1 MRFPRGAVVVA
12 LTLGIASPS
21 SAASQRPV
29 PEQIGGISF
38 QRAFAGSRQGKSAL
52 VRLTSFQEQKR
63 REIERRHK
71 DLAALER
78 AFQRSLGALTP
89 KSREERS
96 RALDKFRLD
105 TERFIQ
111 DAQNEFLG
119 VQRDVENAFRATLRP
134 VLEQVLKDYDI
145 QILLN
150 LDDKERVLI
159 ADPAIDLTAEVLA
172 RLERLNP

>member
-1 MRFPRGAVVVA
+1 MRFPRSAVVVA
-12 LTLGIASPS
+12 LALGIAASA
-21 SAASQRPV
+21 SAASQRAV
-29 PEQIGGISF
+29 PEHIGGISF

-52 VRLTSFQEQKR
+52 IRLTAFQERKR
-63 REIERRHK
+63 REIERRNK

-78 AFQRSLGALTP
+78 AFQRNLAALTP

-119 VQRDVENAFRATLRP
+119 AQREIENAFRATLRP
-134 VLEQVLKDYDI
+134 VLEQVLKDYDL
-145 QILLN
+145 QIFLN
-150 LDDKERVLI
+150 LDDKERVLT